1 MQAAYLGEEIE
12 EDNSQANSHTI
23 QRSIFM
29 SRFIVFFVAL
39 LLGSFSQLVISQQV
53 TEPEMT
59 VLSFNDLEARSMQDG
74 RNVRRIEAST
84 VGLIRVEWPM
94 GTSTTP
100 HNHANELVLTVIEG
114 RLRAISGTH
123 EFVLEPGDTVV
134 IPAWV
139 EHSYV
144 ALEDSVTL
152 EAAGPG

>member
-1 MQAAYLGEEIE
+1 
-12 EDNSQANSHTI
+12 
-23 QRSIFM
+23 M
-29 SRFIVFFVAL
+29 SRFIVVLVAL
-39 LLGSFSQLVISQQV
+39 LLGSFSQLVIPQQV
-53 TEPEMT
+53 TDPEMKAF
-59 VLSFNDLEARSMQDG
+59 SFNDLEARSMQDG
-74 RNVRRIEAST
+74 RNVRRVDAST
-84 VGLIRVEWPM
+84 VGLIRVDWPI

-100 HNHANELVLTVIEG
+100 HNHANELVLTLIEG

-123 EFVLEPGDTVV
+123 EFILEPGDVVV

>member
-1 MQAAYLGEEIE
+1 
-12 EDNSQANSHTI
+12 
-23 QRSIFM
+23 M
-29 SRFIVFFVAL
+29 SRFIVVLVAL
-39 LLGSFSQLVISQQV
+39 LLGSFSQLVIPQQV
-53 TEPEMT
+53 TDPEMKA
-59 VLSFNDLEARSMQDG
+59 LSFNDLEARSMPDG
-74 RNVRRIEAST
+74 RNVRRIDAST

-114 RLRAISGTH
+114 RLRAISGNH
-123 EFVLEPGDTVV
+123 EFVLEAGDTVV

-139 EHSYV
+139 EHSYI

>member
-1 MQAAYLGEEIE
+1 
-12 EDNSQANSHTI
+12 
-23 QRSIFM
+23 M
-29 SRFIVFFVAL
+29 SRFMVFLVAL
-39 LLGSFSQLVISQQV
+39 LLGGFSQLVISQQV
-53 TEPEMT
+53 TDPEMT
-59 VLSFNDLEARSMQDG
+59 GLSFNDLETRTMDDG

-100 HNHANELVLTVIEG
+100 HNHANELVLTVVSG
-114 RLRAISGTH
+114 RLRAISGSR
-123 EFVLEPGDTVV
+123 EIILESGDAVV